1 MAAPTGLEDLKILI
15 VDDNAQMRTIVG
27 TALSGAGIRQVY
39 YAPDGQKGLETLNRW
54 TPDIVFVDFEMPI
67 MNGLEFLRLVRSPE
81 SKQRTVPI
89 IMLTGHS
96 DMPRL
101 NMARDRG
108 VNEFLAKPVTAN
120 AIFGRLTNVIYRPR
134 PFVDAKGYF
143 GPDRRRKKSDQYAG
157 PLRRTSDHSE
167 VQEL

>member
-1 MAAPTGLEDLKILI
+1 MAVPTGLEDLKILI

-39 YAPDGQKGLETLNRW
+39 YAPDGKKGLETLGRW
-54 TPDIVFVDFEMPI
+54 NPDVVFVDFEMPN

-81 SKQRTVPI
+81 SKHRTVPI

-101 NMARDRG
+101 NLARDRG

-120 AIFGRLTNVIYRPR
+120 AIFSRLTNVIFRPR
-134 PFVDAKGYF
+134 AFVDAPGYF
-143 GPDRRRKKSDQYAG
+143 GPDRRRKKSDHYMG
-157 PLRRTSDHSE
+157 PLRRSGDHE
-167 VQEL
+167 VSAPS

>member
-1 MAAPTGLEDLKILI
+1 MAAPTGLEDLRILI

-81 SKQRTVPI
+81 SKQRTVPV
-89 IMLTGHS
+89 IMLT
-96 DMPRL
+96 
-101 NMARDRG
+101 ARDDELDKVLGDKATSPLTGILRIIPIERMNALL
-108 VNEFLAKPVTAN
+108 VITPQPEYLEEAKRES
-120 AIFGRLTNVIYRPR
+120 RLT
-134 PFVDAKGYF
+134 
-143 GPDRRRKKSDQYAG
+143 RRACRTCACRSLTAEEQDG
-157 PLRRTSDHSE
+157 PLSRID
-167 VQEL
+167 